1 MDLCWDVSHLRLIL
15 LVLYPCFLWCLFLT
29 SCRQSLYDSSG
40 NNSRIWLSSTY
51 LLSEK
56 RITSLFAEYHKS
68 NEPKLHHN
76 MLLRLI
82 LKRVSFKRFICPRV
96 QAPPCLTQFSIGYP
110 VSRLVHQGFLSRPVP
125 LWLPWTQ
132 CSMILS
138 GSHSRHP
145 GEISLYSLVL
155 VFIDPYIIQS
165 HLTLPSPCP
174 LFCQR
179 LKNCCCL

>member
-1 MDLCWDVSHLRLIL
+1 MLRVLSGVYTGARKKSAWHG
-15 LVLYPCFLWCLFLT
+15 LVLRCFSPEAYSPFLYPCFLWCLFLT
-29 SCRQSLYDSSG
+29 SCRQSLHDSSG

-96 QAPPCLTQFSIGYP
+96 QAPPCLTKFSVEQRSY
-110 VSRLVHQGFLSRPVP
+110 
-125 LWLPWTQ
+125 
-132 CSMILS
+132 M
-138 GSHSRHP
+138 P
-145 GEISLYSLVL
+145 GPSLQL
-155 VFIDPYIIQS
+155 
-165 HLTLPSPCP
+165 
-174 LFCQR
+174 R
-179 LKNCCCL
+179 

>member
-1 MDLCWDVSHLRLIL
+1 MDLCWGVSHLRLIL
-15 LVLYPCFLWCLFLT
+15 LVLYPCSSWCLTLT

-40 NNSRIWLSSTY
+40 NNSWIWLSSTY

-96 QAPPCLTQFSIGYP
+96 QAPPCLTQFIVGYP

-138 GSHSRHP
+138 GSHSRHL
-145 GEISLYSLVL
+145 GEPSLFHY
-155 VFIDPYIIQS
+155 F
-165 HLTLPSPCP
+165 
-174 LFCQR
+174 
-179 LKNCCCL
+179 